1 MKTFGETLRNLR
13 EGKGLLL
20 RQIAAALEVDTA
32 YVSKVERNER
42 MLRREQV
49 QKVAI
54 LLDVPEN
61 ELLTI
66 WLAEKVSDLVDE
78 EPFAAAALNLSL
90 RKLKKK

>member
-32 YVSKVERNER
+32 FVSKVERNER
-42 MLRREQV
+42 MLRKEQV

-78 EPFAAAALNLSL
+78 EPFAADALNLSL

>member
-1 MKTFGETLRNLR
+1 VKTFGETLRNLR

-32 YVSKVERNER
+32 FVSKVERNER
-42 MLRREQV
+42 MLRKEQV

-54 LLDVPEN
+54 LLEVPEN

-78 EPFAAAALNLSL
+78 EPFAADALNLSL
-90 RKLKKK
+90 KKLKKK

>member
-1 MKTFGETLRNLR
+1 VKTFGETLRNLR

-32 YVSKVERNER
+32 FVSKVERNER
-42 MLRREQV
+42 MLRKEQV

-78 EPFAAAALNLSL
+78 EPFAADALNLSL

>member
-1 MKTFGETLRNLR
+1 VKTFGETLRNLR

-20 RQIAAALEVDTA
+20 RQVAAALEVDTA
-32 YVSKVERNER
+32 FVSKVERNER
-42 MLRREQV
+42 MLRKEQV

-78 EPFAAAALNLSL
+78 ETFAVDALNLSL
-90 RKLKKK
+90 KKLKKK

>member
-32 YVSKVERNER
+32 FVSKVERNER
-42 MLRREQV
+42 MLRKEQV

-78 EPFAAAALNLSL
+78 EPFAADALNLSL
-90 RKLKKK
+90 KKLKKK

>member
-20 RQIAAALEVDTA
+20 RQVAAALEVDTA
-32 YVSKVERNER
+32 FVSKVERNER
-42 MLRREQV
+42 MLRKEQV

-78 EPFAAAALNLSL
+78 ETFAVDALNLSL
-90 RKLKKK
+90 KKLKKK

>member
-1 MKTFGETLRNLR
+1 VKTFGETLRNLR

-32 YVSKVERNER
+32 FVSKVERNER
-42 MLRREQV
+42 MLRKEQV

-61 ELLTI
+61 QLLTI

-78 EPFAAAALNLSL
+78 EPFAADALNLSL
-90 RKLKKK
+90 KKLKKK

>member
-20 RQIAAALEVDTA
+20 RQVAAALEVDTA
-32 YVSKVERNER
+32 FVSKVERNER
-42 MLRREQV
+42 MLRKEQV

-78 EPFAAAALNLSL
+78 EPFAADALNLSL
-90 RKLKKK
+90 KKLKKK